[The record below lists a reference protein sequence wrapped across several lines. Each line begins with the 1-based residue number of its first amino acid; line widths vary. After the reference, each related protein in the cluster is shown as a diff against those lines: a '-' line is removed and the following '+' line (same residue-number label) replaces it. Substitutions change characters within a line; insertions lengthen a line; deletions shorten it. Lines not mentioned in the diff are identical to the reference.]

1 MKYHLENN
9 NFQDTRISIS
19 EGTST
24 HCSKITGLFAG
35 DVTAFLSGI
44 NFVLAANTLPSLA
57 DKFISFLLQV
67 IPETARGCVFM
78 PDGKGHLAPIATKIK
93 SGSSHRFAI
102 NKTILKNVIRAQ
114 VPINSFLDLGES
126 KKMGVV
132 GVPFG
137 SIHGYGVIH
146 LEVDCTTTF
155 SLEKL
160 TELAVQIIGI
170 ISPKVESFQLQNKVS
185 TLVSSA
191 LSTINAV
198 IEAKDTYTS
207 GHSQRVATYSQ
218 AIAAELDLS
227 AIDQDNLL
235 VSAICHDI
243 GKIGVPDAILK
254 KPGLLSIEEFEEM
267 KAHPLIGASIVEGS
281 ENYQDIIGG
290 IKHHHERFDGT
301 GYPDHLAGEDIPLFG
316 RIIAVADALDAMTSG
331 RSYSGYM
338 SIEEA
343 VIELGQKK
351 DLFDP
356 QILAAMLKAESRGR
370 ISQRTGTQISGIKV
384 G

>member
-1 MKYHLENN
+1 MKRLLENT
-9 NFQDTRISIS
+9 NFHDTRISIS
-19 EGTST
+19 EETSGNY
-24 HCSKITGLFAG
+24 SKVVGLFAG

-44 NFVLAANTLPSLA
+44 NFVLSGQSLPILA
-57 DKFISFLLQV
+57 EKFIAFLLQV

-78 PDGKGHLAPIATKIK
+78 PDGKGNLAPIATKIK
-93 SGSSHRFAI
+93 HNANHRFAI
-102 NKTILKNVIRAQ
+102 NKSILKNVIRAQ
-114 VPINSFLDLGES
+114 VPISSFLDIGDS
-126 KKMGVV
+126 RKMGVV
-132 GVPFG
+132 GLPFG
-137 SIHGYGVIH
+137 SVHGFGVIH

-155 SLEKL
+155 ALEKL

-170 ISPKVESFQLQNKVS
+170 ISPKVESFQLQNKVN

-218 AIAAELDLS
+218 AIAAELGLS
-227 AIDQDNLL
+227 ASDQDNLL

-267 KAHPLIGASIVEGS
+267 KAHPLIGAAIVEGS
-281 ENYQDIIGG
+281 ENYKDIIGG
-290 IKHHHERFDGT
+290 IKYHHERFDGT
-301 GYPDHLAGEDIPLFG
+301 GYPDHLAGEAIPLFG
-316 RIIAVADALDAMTSG
+316 RIIAAADALDAMTSG

-343 VIELGQKK
+343 VVELSRKT

-356 QILAAMLKAESRGR
+356 QILSAMLKAESHGR
-370 ISQRTGTQISGIKV
+370 ISQRTGTQISVLKAG
-384 G
+384 